1 MMQEMLEQMGQQGE
15 GQRQTGYGRPGEERQ
30 DPMGRPLPGNW
41 DDEGRGVKVPDKA
54 DSQRARDI
62 LEELHRRAR
71 DLGRPSIERDYIDRL
86 LKRF

>member
-15 GQRQTGYGRPGEERQ
+15 GQRQTGYGRPGEERR

-62 LEELHRRAR
+62 LEELHRRSR
-71 DLGRPSIERDYIDRL
+71 DLGRPPIERDYIDRL